1 MESSKKKAKKLRIP
15 LIFLDESGFS
25 LSPIRGKTWGEVGK
39 PVVLREI
46 FSRQTQTG
54 LGFITMTPNLR
65 RLNFRFTIFSGAINT
80 EDVIFFLSEIHRHYG
95 KKVMIIWDRLSAHI
109 SAQKFFERVNPDWF
123 VFEYL
128 PAYSPELKP
137 VEQCWQVMKN
147 VHLANFVPLS
157 VEHLVEKRRVLTYLY
172 LSATLF
178 ALMRFVGFF

>member
-1 MESSKKKAKKLRIP
+1 MGSLLRKRRVITN
-15 LIFLDESGFS
+15 DEDSRSRGLWLLSTLVEMWNDSVSDRCKHRGLSGTS
-25 LSPIRGKTWGEVGK
+25 QGVNAIDGVKT
-39 PVVLREI
+39 
-46 FSRQTQTG
+46 F
-54 LGFITMTPNLR
+54 
-65 RLNFRFTIFSGAINT
+65 
-80 EDVIFFLSEIHRHYG
+80 
-95 KKVMIIWDRLSAHI
+95 LSAHI

-128 PAYSPELKP
+128 PAYSPELNP